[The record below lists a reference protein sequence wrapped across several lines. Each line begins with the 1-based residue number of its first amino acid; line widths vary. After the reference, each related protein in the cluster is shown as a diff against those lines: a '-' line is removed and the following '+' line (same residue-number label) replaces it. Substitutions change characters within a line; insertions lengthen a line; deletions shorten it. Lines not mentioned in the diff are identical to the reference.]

1 MTKQQI
7 AIDQINDIAASSE
20 RLLTV
25 VEVKKPKE
33 PENFIGIDIS
43 IKTGHLPRVPTGL
56 LYKGRERFLIS
67 VPVDFP
73 FAPPSILVSHNR
85 FAGFP
90 HVQWQHCLCLYQAPD
105 SEWNPSDGMY
115 GFIERLW
122 LWLKRAA
129 LNELE
134 AFGDA
139 LHPPV
144 AYPIGETR
152 IVIPHTNTPTFNTS
166 SWLGFARLNE
176 VYPKRV
182 DITSWT
188 NIAEDID
195 KENNEVLA
203 AVYLLSEQMPFEYP
217 SKLGQLF
224 SVLEQRGISRNSLLL
239 VMRLAVLN
247 NSEDLPLYVILG
259 TPMRGIKGV
268 HRLQQHLTAWYLNPV
283 WVRGVRL
290 SIKRY
295 SEDKELKKLGEE
307 VEDILIDWAEKAD
320 VEWCRILEDRN
331 EIVTRRDY
339 SSVLS
344 ILMDRTISIW
354 GCGALGANVAF
365 YLARAGVK
373 KLILRDNG
381 IVTPGILVRQP
392 FTDRDIGLP
401 KVEVL
406 KRRLER
412 IRPDLE
418 VEIYSTNILNDA
430 LNDEELFDCQDLII
444 DCTASRRV
452 HTKLEY
458 VRQSHRQSVPI
469 VSMMISQQATHGMVV
484 VANGDYSG
492 GCADL
497 YRKTKIRA
505 CQNKNLDD
513 FIESFYPSDRDI
525 HYFQPEPG
533 CSSPTFVASA
543 ADSAI
548 FAGLMLNLAVQSLS
562 NTDFKQLHDRK
573 QLTRLSNFDS
583 SSKTS
588 WGHCV
593 TMPTVNLSAQAKQSV
608 VSYSWQSDF
617 IIQELRRN
625 YEVRLSVE
633 AWTQIKKCVEDSRDR
648 CGSDVE
654 TGGLLFG
661 EIDDSISVIWISEA
675 SPPPKDSN
683 ASTDI
688 FICGVEGNSQAN
700 EEKKQRSR
708 GSIQYIGLWH
718 THPNSPATPS
728 PIDEVGMLR
737 VLSTNDP
744 PPAKSLL
751 LIVGTPESN
760 PTIGTYMYD
769 RNDL

>member
-1 MTKQQI
+1 MTKQRI
-7 AIDQINDIAASSE
+7 AIDQLKHIAACSKG
-20 RLLTV
+20 LLTL
-25 VEVKKPKE
+25 VKVKE
-33 PENFIGIDIS
+33 SKESENSICIDIS
-43 IKTGHLPRVPTGL
+43 IKTGHLPRVPKGL

-67 VPVDFP
+67 VSADFP
-73 FAPPSILVSHNR
+73 FAQPSILVSHTR

-90 HVQWQHCLCLYQAPD
+90 HVQWQRCLCLYQAPD

-122 LWLKRAA
+122 LWLKKAA
-129 LNELE
+129 LNQLDASGE
-134 AFGDA
+134 A
-139 LHPPV
+139 LHPPI
-144 AYPIGETR
+144 AYLSRGAKT
-152 IVIPHTNTPTFNTS
+152 VIPRINTPKFDS
-166 SWLGFARLNE
+166 WCWLGYAGLNQ
-176 VYPKRV
+176 VHPKRV
-182 DITSWT
+182 DITSWI
-188 NIAEDID
+188 NIS
-195 KENNEVLA
+195 ENFKNINSEFVA

-217 SKLGQLF
+217 EKLGQLF
-224 SVLEQRGISRNSLLL
+224 SVLEQKGISKDLLL
-239 VMRLAVLN
+239 EVMRLAVLN
-247 NSEDLPLYVILG
+247 NQEETPLYIVLG
-259 TPMRGIKGV
+259 TPMRGIQGKQQ
-268 HRLQQHLTAWYLNPV
+268 LQQHLTAWYLEPV
-283 WVRGVRL
+283 WVKALRL
-290 SIKRY
+290 SLEKYSQHEKIKQI
-295 SEDKELKKLGEE
+295 GEE
-307 VEDILIDWAEKAD
+307 VEAMILDWAKDTD
-320 VEWCRILEDRN
+320 VKWCRVLEDRN
-331 EIVTRRDY
+331 EIVTRRDHN
-339 SSVLS
+339 SVLS
-344 ILMDRTISIW
+344 ILIDRTVSVW

-392 FTDRDIGLP
+392 FTDKDVGSF

-412 IRPDLE
+412 IRPDIE
-418 VEIYSTNILNDA
+418 VEIYSTNILKDA
-430 LNDEELFDCQDLII
+430 LNDEELFNYQDLII

-458 VRQSHRQSVPI
+458 VRQSHRRSVPI
-469 VSMMISQQATHGMVV
+469 ISMMISQQATHGMIVV
-484 VANGDYSG
+484 SNGDYSG

-505 CQNKNLDD
+505 CQNKNLND
-513 FIESFYPSDRDI
+513 FVESFYPSGRDI
-525 HYFQPEPG
+525 NYFQPEPG

-543 ADSAI
+543 ADSAV
-548 FAGLMLNLAVQSLS
+548 FAGLMLNLAAQNLS
-562 NTDFKQLHDRK
+562 NNDLEQPHNRKHLMHLSDF
-573 QLTRLSNFDS
+573 NS
-583 SSKTS
+583 SLKKS
-588 WGHCV
+588 WGHCI
-593 TMPTVNLSAQAKQSV
+593 TMPTAHLSTQAKQSV

-617 IIQELRRN
+617 IIQESRRN

-633 AWTQIKKCVEDSRDR
+633 AWTQMKEHIDDSRGK

-661 EIDDSISVIWISEA
+661 ELDDSIGVIWISEA

-688 FICGVEGNSQAN
+688 FICGIEGSFQTH

-718 THPNSPATPS
+718 THPNSPASPS
-728 PIDEVGMLR
+728 SIDKAGMLK
-737 VLSTNDP
+737 VLSTNNP

>member
-1 MTKQQI
+1 MTEQQI
-7 AIDQINDIAASSE
+7 AIDQINDIAVSSE
-20 RLLTV
+20 GLLTV
-25 VEVKKPKE
+25 VKVKEPKE
-33 PENFIGIDIS
+33 PENSICIDIS
-43 IKTGHLPRVPTGL
+43 IKTGHLPRVTEGL
-56 LYKGRERFLIS
+56 LYRGRERFLIS
-67 VPVDFP
+67 VPADFP
-73 FAPPSILVSHNR
+73 FAPPSILVSHTR

-129 LNELE
+129 LNQLDASGE
-134 AFGDA
+134 A
-139 LHPPV
+139 LHPPI
-144 AYPIGETR
+144 AYLSKGAKT
-152 IVIPHTNTPTFNTS
+152 VIPRMNTPKFDS
-166 SWLGFARLNE
+166 WCWLGYAGLDR
-176 VYPKRV
+176 VHPKRV
-182 DITSWT
+182 DITSWI
-188 NIAEDID
+188 NIS
-195 KENNEVLA
+195 ENFKKINSEFVA

-217 SKLGQLF
+217 EKLGQLF
-224 SVLEQRGISRNSLLL
+224 SVLEQRGIPRDVLLE

-247 NSEDLPLYVILG
+247 NQEESPLYVVLG
-259 TPMRGIKGV
+259 TPMRGIQGEQQ
-268 HRLQQHLTAWYLNPV
+268 LQQHLTAWYLEPV
-283 WVRGVRL
+283 WVKALRL
-290 SIKRY
+290 SLEKYSQHEKIK
-295 SEDKELKKLGEE
+295 KIGEE
-307 VEDILIDWAEKAD
+307 VEAMILDWAKD
-320 VEWCRILEDRN
+320 TDIKWCRVLEDRN

-339 SSVLS
+339 KSVLS
-344 ILMDRTISIW
+344 ILIDRTVSVW

-392 FTDRDIGLP
+392 FTDKDIGLS

-412 IRPDLE
+412 IRPDIE
-418 VEIYSTNILNDA
+418 VEIHSTNILKDA
-430 LNDEELFDCQDLII
+430 LNDEELFNCQDIII
-444 DCTASRRV
+444 DCTASRLV

-484 VANGDYSG
+484 VSNGDYSG
-492 GCADL
+492 GCSDL
-497 YRKTKIRA
+497 YRKTKIQA

-513 FIESFYPSDRDI
+513 FIESFYPNDRDLN
-525 HYFQPEPG
+525 YFQPEPG

-543 ADSAI
+543 ADSAV
-548 FAGLMLNLAVQSLS
+548 FAGLMLNLAAQNLS
-562 NTDFKQLHDRK
+562 NHDLEQPHDKKHMVKLTDI
-573 QLTRLSNFDS
+573 DS
-583 SSKTS
+583 SPIKS
-588 WGHCV
+588 WGHCIE
-593 TMPTVNLSAQAKQSV
+593 MPSSNLSNQAQQSV
-608 VSYSWQSDF
+608 SSYSWQSDF
-617 IIQELRRN
+617 IIQESRRN

-633 AWTQIKKCVEDSRDR
+633 AWTQIKKYIEDSRDK

-661 EIDDSISVIWISEA
+661 EVDDSISVIWISEA
-675 SPPPKDSN
+675 SASPPDSN

-688 FICGVEGNSQAN
+688 FICGVEGNSKAH

-708 GSIQYIGLWH
+708 ESIQYIGLWH
-718 THPNSPATPS
+718 THPNSPAVPS
-728 PIDEVGMLR
+728 PKDEDGMLK